1 MTRCNRCSTVI
12 RRNVGQPDP
21 SGTELLQRL
30 GNKLRT
36 VIHTQHPRWS
46 AGRGK
51 HVLQLGDEPLGVI
64 ERSTRCSSDARV
76 CSSIIDAILIALPS
90 IVESNWKSIAHTTFG
105 ASAATCGTDD
115 TPRTASSAA
124 AKCDRSASRA
134 LADHRSDANV
144 SDSAPIITVTTPIAT
159 RHVKPS

>member
-36 VIHTQHPRWS
+36 IIHTQHPRWS

-64 ERSTRCSSDARV
+64 ERSNRCSSDARV

-90 IVESNWKSIAHTTFG
+90 IVESNWKSIAHNTFG
-105 ASAATCGTDD
+105 ARRQL
-115 TPRTASSAA
+115 P
-124 AKCDRSASRA
+124 
-134 LADHRSDANV
+134 V
-144 SDSAPIITVTTPIAT
+144 APTTPPHGRHQPLQNVTVLPPGRSPTIDPT
-159 RHVKPS
+159 RTLAIRPRLSR